1 MNNPLSLVNAR
12 TGVVRS
18 IEARAI
24 PAHFPASFA
33 LSHAVLADSR
43 AFSKWPSDASG
54 AGYSFA
60 NPEAV
65 LGAAIGEAVER
76 YCGNLVPAGLKR
88 ASRRDVQASGAAAI
102 GLQEFCLF
110 SQEQYARPGFPVPAP
125 DADTVID
132 WVPAQDLVDGTE
144 VLIPASMVWVAHS
157 LFVAPVRHPV
167 IQAGLATGR
176 TLEEARW
183 GGLCEVIERDAMTL
197 SWTGGRGVH
206 ELSVPQWLADFS
218 RGPEG
223 RLRTRWL
230 LFATEFG
237 VPVIGALVFDETTG
251 YLTLGMGAGGDPVAT
266 AQKAYGEALQLQLFV
281 SDYDDPHGPYM
292 AAAQSPSSPLKPW
305 RQDRCYSQEYA
316 ADLSD
321 VVDYGCHLQLHMDPG
336 IQRRFLDELETSIRG
351 RLALDE
357 LSDEWTGED
366 RLERLVS
373 ALASRGHRVLCVE
386 ATTEDIAPTGLR
398 VVRMVVPGLYSNAPQ
413 ALPFL
418 GGTRLHPAIRRS
430 VPLPH

>member
-1 MNNPLSLVNAR
+1 MNKPSTLVNAR

-18 IEARAI
+18 IEARII

-33 LSHAVLADSR
+33 LSHAVLSDSR
-43 AFSKWPSDASG
+43 AFSRWPSDASG

-88 ASRRDVQASGAAAI
+88 ASRRDVQAGGATAI

-110 SQEQYARPGFPVPAP
+110 SREQYARPGFPAPAP
-125 DADTVID
+125 DDDTVID
-132 WVPAQDLVDGTE
+132 WTPAQELGGGRE
-144 VLIPASMVWVAHS
+144 VLVPASMVWVSHS
-157 LFVAPVRHPV
+157 LLVEPVRHPV

-176 TLEEARW
+176 SLEEARW

-197 SWTGGRGVH
+197 SWTGGRGMH
-206 ELSVPQWLADFS
+206 ELTVPQWLTDFS
-218 RGPEG
+218 RGPAG

-230 LFATEFG
+230 LFAAEFG

-292 AAAQSPSSPLKPW
+292 AAAQSPGSPLKPW
-305 RQDRCYSQEYA
+305 RADRSYSKAYT

-321 VVDYGCHLQLHMDPG
+321 VVDYGCHLQLHLDPA
-336 IQRRFLDELETSIRG
+336 IQHRFLDELESSIHG
-351 RLALDE
+351 KAALDE
-357 LSDEWTGED
+357 LTGEWAGED
-366 RLERLVS
+366 RLKRLVS
-373 ALASRGHRVLCVE
+373 VLTSQGHSVLCVE
-386 ATTEDIAPTGLR
+386 ATTEDIVETGLR
-398 VVRMVVPGLYSNAPQ
+398 VVRMMVPGLYSNAPH

-418 GGTRLHPAIRRS
+418 GGTRLRPVHHRP